1 MKKIILL
8 AATLM
13 IASVAFSQI
22 PGFTIGPKVGA
33 NFSKFTTDQSQIEE
47 QIKNSFYF
55 GAFARFG
62 QKLYL
67 QPELLVM
74 NRNGTLKNSEI
85 SGSKGTIEVGSIDV
99 PVLVGLRLLNLKAA
113 NIRIMAGPVASFAV
127 NKSISLDETWD
138 DDINFTEDDIKNSN
152 WGLQFGAG
160 VDVLFLTLDLRY
172 EIGLSNFSEIQDF
185 DLKNNMFT
193 IGLGWKIL

>member
-8 AATLM
+8 ATTLI
-13 IASVAFSQI
+13 IASVSFGQI
-22 PGFTIGPKVGA
+22 TGFTIGPKVGA
-33 NFSKFTTDQSQIEE
+33 NFSKFTTDQSEIEE

-62 QKLYL
+62 QKFYL

-74 NRNGTLKNSEI
+74 NRNGELKNNEI
-85 SGSKGTIEVGSIDV
+85 QGSSGTIEVGSIDV
-99 PVLVGLRLLNLKAA
+99 PLLVGLRLLNLKVASV
-113 NIRIMAGPVASFAV
+113 RVMAGPVASFAV
-127 NKSISLDETWD
+127 NKSVTLNETWD
-138 DDINFTEDDIKNSN
+138 DEIDFTEDDIKNAN

-172 EIGLSNFSEIQDF
+172 EIGLSDFSEIQEF

>member
-8 AATLM
+8 ATTLI
-13 IASVAFSQI
+13 IASVSFGQI
-22 PGFTIGPKVGA
+22 TGFTIGPKVGA

-62 QKLYL
+62 QKFYL

-74 NRNGTLKNSEI
+74 NRNGELKNNEI
-85 SGSKGTIEVGSIDV
+85 QGSSGTIEVGSIDV
-99 PVLVGLRLLNLKAA
+99 PLLVGLRLLNLKVASV
-113 NIRIMAGPVASFAV
+113 RVMAGPVASFAV
-127 NKSISLDETWD
+127 NKSVTLNETWD
-138 DDINFTEDDIKNSN
+138 DEIDFTEDDIKNAN

-172 EIGLSNFSEIQDF
+172 EIGLNNFSEIQDF

>member
-13 IASVAFSQI
+13 IASVSFGQI
-22 PGFTIGPKVGA
+22 SGFTIGPKVGA

-62 QKLYL
+62 QKFYL

-74 NRNGTLKNSEI
+74 KRNGELKNNEI
-85 SGSKGTIEVGSIDV
+85 PGSSGTIEVGSIDV
-99 PVLVGLRLLNLKAA
+99 PLLVGLRLLNLKVA
-113 NIRIMAGPVASFAV
+113 NVRVMAGPVASFAV
-127 NKSISLDETWD
+127 NKSVALNESWD
-138 DDINFTEDDIKNSN
+138 DDIDFTEDDIKNAN

-172 EIGLSNFSEIQDF
+172 EIGLSDFSEVQNF

-193 IGLGWKIL
+193 VGLGWKIL

>member
-8 AATLM
+8 ATTLI
-13 IASVAFSQI
+13 IASVSFGQI
-22 PGFTIGPKVGA
+22 TGFTIGPKVGA
-33 NFSKFTTDQSQIEE
+33 NFSKFTTDQSEIEE

-62 QKLYL
+62 QKFYL

-74 NRNGTLKNSEI
+74 NRNGELKNNEI
-85 SGSKGTIEVGSIDV
+85 QGSSGTIEVGSIDV
-99 PVLVGLRLLNLKAA
+99 PLLVGLRLLNLKVASV
-113 NIRIMAGPVASFAV
+113 RVMAGPVASFAV
-127 NKSISLDETWD
+127 NKSVTLNETWD
-138 DDINFTEDDIKNSN
+138 DEIDFTEDDIKNAN

-172 EIGLSNFSEIQDF
+172 EIGLNNFSEIQDF